1 MRDNK
6 SAFPMYEMGE
16 PGMTL
21 RDWFAGQVLAGE
33 TANPDSGLWDESHK
47 YETMIKRA
55 QLYYRIA
62 DAMLEARK

>member
-21 RDWFAGQVLAGE
+21 RDWFAGQALAEYAGLVDFKVAG
-33 TANPDSGLWDESHK
+33 TAK
-47 YETMIKRA
+47 FVA
-55 QLYYRIA
+55 QACYHMA